1 MRHFIKEVEVI
12 IMSYINTE
20 KLVNALINDWLEEIT
35 ETWFEYEN
43 NVE

>member
-1 MRHFIKEVEVI
+1 
-12 IMSYINTE
+12 MSYINTE